1 MPESTKAHPI
11 GWRERF
17 ATRATFF
24 ITGLGMAAWAPL
36 VPYVKSRL
44 GLDSADL
51 GLLLLCLAAGAIV
64 PMPFAGILTARFGCR
79 LVILLASM
87 SQMIFL
93 PFLAIAPSVPAVVL
107 GLLAFG
113 AAVGMLDCVMNIQA
127 LIVERAAGRT
137 LMPGFHGLFSAG
149 GIVGAAGV
157 SGLLALGLSP
167 FQASLCAVA
176 LIGVVVSLAGR
187 HFLSYGSPI
196 SGRVL
201 RLPRGIVLVIA
212 GMCFIMFVTEGSALD
227 WSAVF
232 LTTRAVDPA
241 LAGMGYA
248 AFSVFM
254 TLGRLLGD
262 AVVRRVGPWRVVMGG
277 GLLAAMGLAV
287 AALVNSW
294 KFGILGYALLGAGCS
309 SIVPVL
315 YGALGRQTVMP
326 EAAAV
331 PAVTTIAYGGMLL
344 GPVAIGFL
352 AHGYGLPAALM
363 TIAVGLVVV
372 AVGGLA
378 LKD

>member
-1 MPESTKAHPI
+1 MPESPEARPI

-24 ITGLGMAAWAPL
+24 LTGLGMAAWAPL

-44 GLDSADL
+44 ELDSADL

-64 PMPFAGILTARFGCR
+64 PMPLAGILTARFGCR
-79 LVILLASM
+79 RVILLASL

-93 PFLAIAPSVPAVVL
+93 PFLAMAPSVPAAIP
-107 GLLAFG
+107 GLLGFG

-127 LIVERAAGRT
+127 LIVERADGRT

-149 GIVGAAGV
+149 GIAGAGGV

-167 FQASLCAVA
+167 FQASLCTVA
-176 LIGVVVSLAGR
+176 LIGIVSTLAGR
-187 HFLSYGSPI
+187 HLLGYGSPL
-196 SGRVL
+196 SGRVF

-212 GMCFIMFVTEGSALD
+212 GLCFIMFVTEGSALD

-232 LTTRAVDPA
+232 LTTRAIDPA

-248 AFSVFM
+248 AFAVFM

-262 AVVRRVGPWRVVMGG
+262 AVVRRAGPRRVVVVG
-277 GLLAAMGLAV
+277 GLIAATGLAV
-287 AALVNSW
+287 AVLVDSW
-294 KFGILGYALLGAGCS
+294 KFGIAGYALLGAGCS

-344 GPVAIGFL
+344 GPVAIGFF
-352 AHGYGLPAALM
+352 AHAFGLSAALM
-363 TIAVGLVVV
+363 TVAFGLVVV
-372 AVGGLA
+372 AAGGTTLSE
-378 LKD
+378 

>member
-1 MPESTKAHPI
+1 MPEEAHPI

-24 ITGLGMAAWAPL
+24 LTGLGMAAWAPL

-79 LVILLASM
+79 RVILLASM

-93 PFLAIAPSVPAVVL
+93 PFLAVAPSVPAAVL

-127 LIVERAAGRT
+127 LIVERADGRT

-149 GIVGAAGV
+149 GIAGAGGV
-157 SGLLALGLSP
+157 SGLLSLGLSP
-167 FQASLCAVA
+167 FQASLCVVA
-176 LIGVVVSLAGR
+176 LIGIVSTLAAR
-187 HFLSYGSPI
+187 HLLGYGSPL
-196 SGRVL
+196 SGRVF

-212 GMCFIMFVTEGSALD
+212 GLCFIMFVTEGSALD

-232 LTTRAVDPA
+232 LTTRAIDPT

-248 AFSVFM
+248 AFAVFM

-262 AVVRRVGPWRVVMGG
+262 GVVRRVGPRRVVIVG
-277 GLLAAMGLAV
+277 GLIAATGLAIAV
-287 AALVNSW
+287 LVDSW
-294 KFGILGYALLGAGCS
+294 KFGIFGYALLGAGCS

-344 GPVAIGFL
+344 GPVAIGFF
-352 AHGYGLPAALM
+352 AHVYGLSAALM
-363 TIAVGLVVV
+363 TVALGLVVV
-372 AVGGLA
+372 AGGGTTLSE
-378 LKD
+378 